1 MKIKSKLSFIIN
13 GLFFAS
19 YFYLIYLTLH
29 YKSKKSYLTKNNR
42 WIIEY
47 KGRNFDFRHY
57 EQKNVDRTEPIG
69 VFLTYGQSNSSNSG
83 EIGYTVKNNVYQF
96 SQGETFVYKDPSL
109 GGTGNK
115 GSVWGILG
123 DKLINN
129 GYFGSV
135 VFSNC
140 GYGGKKINELSEG
153 VHFNFLVQNYREL
166 VNHFGKV
173 DAILFHQGES
183 NNLKNDTQ
191 NYYEEFVAFRN
202 KLIKK
207 DISITIFLSRAS
219 LCMDKVSNVSIIKAQ
234 NKLIKDFQNI
244 KAGPNTDLLYE
255 KKYRLEDNCHFSLLG
270 LDKFSDMFIKHIER
284 EI

>member
-1 MKIKSKLSFIIN
+1 MKKKSKLSFIIN
-13 GLFFAS
+13 GLFFIS

-29 YKSKKSYLTKNNR
+29 YKSKKSYLPKNNR

-57 EQKNVDRTEPIG
+57 EQKNVDRIEPLG

-96 SQGETFVYKDPSL
+96 SQGETFVYKDPSI

-135 VFSNC
+135 IFSNC

-153 VHFNFLVQNYREL
+153 VHFNFLVQNYSEL

-202 KLIKK
+202 ELIKK
-207 DISITIFLSRAS
+207 DISIPIFLSRAS

-270 LDKFSDMFIKHIER
+270 LDKFSDMFVEHIEK
-284 EI
+284 EL